1 MTKITFKA
9 FKDCLCKADYILVMW
24 DKKDKSQFGAIG
36 GAVWCK
42 VSPYVLNPDNRDI
55 VELYALSE
63 HGSINILNG
72 AFCTFTMPMGS
83 MVELDED
90 GLALVETK
98 EYTYKLKLEQRRF
111 VRFADVEDN
120 ELPVYGKKN
129 NE

>member
-36 GAVWCK
+36 GALWCK
-42 VSPYVLNPDNRDI
+42 ASPFAQEPECSRAI
-55 VELYALSE
+55 ELYPLSE
-63 HGSINILNG
+63 HGSINLLNG
-72 AFCTFTMPMGS
+72 AFCTLTIPQGG
-83 MVELDED
+83 MVNLDED
-90 GLALVETK
+90 GLALVEDR

-111 VRFADVEDN
+111 VRFADVEGV